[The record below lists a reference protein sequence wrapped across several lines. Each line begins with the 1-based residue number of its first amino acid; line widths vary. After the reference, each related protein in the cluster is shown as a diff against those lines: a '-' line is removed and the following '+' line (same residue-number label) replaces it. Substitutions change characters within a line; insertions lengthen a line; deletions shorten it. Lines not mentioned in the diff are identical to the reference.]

1 MIKLKMVGAVSSD
14 LEGAVCSGQVG
25 ALSSDLEGAVWLKFP
40 VDPETSLT
48 GAGSNLQGFDY
59 FNNPGTK
66 SLFLGVKLGF

>member
-1 MIKLKMVGAVSSD
+1 LFTKYKG
-14 LEGAVCSGQVG
+14 
-25 ALSSDLEGAVWLKFP
+25 

-66 SLFLGVKLGF
+66 SIFLGVKLGF